1 MKYVAICGGLGNQMF
16 QYAYLLMLKNK
27 GYNVSAFI
35 PSNKWEH
42 IGGFELKRAF
52 GIEHKQS
59 IWERL
64 YQLGFPFTRLFSLS
78 HKTYFGKNFRV
89 NNEDLSPDKKYG
101 YFYGTW
107 QSDKYLINP
116 KEIRKTFRFDEKG
129 LSPRTTQLA
138 NALRGALAVSVHVR
152 RGDYQ
157 SATFVQG
164 FGTCCS
170 IDYYRKAIDL
180 FKEKFPQAHFV
191 FFSDDMEWVKNNLNV
206 EDSIYVT
213 HNSGT
218 DSWQDMY
225 LMSLCQHNIIAN
237 STFSWWGAWL
247 NNNPDKIVIAPK
259 RWWNTIENDDVVPSS
274 WLRI

>member
-1 MKYVAICGGLGNQMF
+1 MF

-107 QSDKYLINP
+107 QSDRYLINP
-116 KEIRKTFRFDEKG
+116 KEIRKSFRFDEKG
-129 LSPRTTQLA
+129 LSPKTTQLA
-138 NALRGALAVSVHVR
+138 NALRGGGISCFSSCAKR
-152 RGDYQ
+152 RLSIRRLCSRLWDMLFYRLLPQ
-157 SATFVQG
+157 S
-164 FGTCCS
+164 
-170 IDYYRKAIDL
+170 
-180 FKEKFPQAHFV
+180 
-191 FFSDDMEWVKNNLNV
+191 N
-206 EDSIYVT
+206 
-213 HNSGT
+213 
-218 DSWQDMY
+218 
-225 LMSLCQHNIIAN
+225 
-237 STFSWWGAWL
+237 
-247 NNNPDKIVIAPK
+247 
-259 RWWNTIENDDVVPSS
+259 
-274 WLRI
+274 